1 MKFGFIITENRRY
14 QRHNSRSILADI
26 QLGNNLLKTK
36 IWKNKTKI
44 ARQLREKMSAP
55 QKEIKWNS
63 RHLLG
68 THVICT
74 LSSSAICNSA
84 AAVFQ
89 NNNKK
94 NFWPA
99 LRACCA
105 HRSIY
110 TQLRYVKVQNR
121 MNINNFCVPCAPP
134 LCTNRARRFLPF
146 GVRARGRE
154 KSMEFLFAQ
163 ITI

>member
-14 QRHNSRSILADI
+14 QRHNSRGIRADI

-74 LSSSAICNSA
+74 LSSPAICNSA

-89 NNNKK
+89 NNKK
-94 NFWPA
+94 KKLLA
-99 LRACCA
+99 SIACMLCTQ
-105 HRSIY
+105 IY